1 MPIDAHI
8 MEQLQ
13 SAYAYTEAAAQRAL
27 WQVAFAEQLC
37 TLHPDRAEEWH
48 SAVTRARMLVQA
60 HARHADPAVWQAT
73 VERVEEALAPLAATA
88 KSYTVYCA
96 GHAHIDMNWMWPWP
110 ETVAVVNDTFAT
122 VLRLMDEF
130 PEFYFSQSQ
139 ASTYAIIERYHPALL
154 ARIRQRVTEGRWEVT
169 ASHWVEGDKNLVGGE
184 SLCRHLLYTRRYMQE
199 LFGLSPE
206 DVPIDWAPDTF
217 GHAWSNPVYLSR
229 GGVRWFYHTRSG
241 TTDPYPGYAW
251 VNEAR
256 PPVFWWRGPDGSRV
270 LALRERIACAGPIA
284 PEHFLDPLCDFARLT
299 GLRAWLHVYGVGD
312 HGGGPVRR
320 DLLRAREMN
329 TWPIFPRLLLSPV
342 APFFQLLEAEGA
354 RWPELSEELNFE
366 FSGCYSSV
374 SLLKHINRLGEMQLQ
389 DAEVASAL
397 VWAALG
403 QDYPAAEFR
412 QGWENTLFSQFHDI
426 LPGTCSAESTMYS
439 HGLFQQTAAACG
451 MAETRSLRFFA
462 DMVDS
467 SATPLPVPGEGPV
480 TEVRSAL
487 GAGAG
492 FGSALGAIS
501 SAQQGS
507 GDGPRPFV
515 LFNPCGFNRQE
526 VVTATIWD
534 NDPHNSDF
542 WTPKETADHLSRTSF
557 TVHTPSG
564 MHAPAQLLKH
574 GSYWGH
580 DFATF
585 AFATE
590 AVPALGYG
598 VYTFVEASLAPT
610 PGVSSFARFG
620 MENDRLRLDFD
631 PITGGVRSL
640 FLKDAGLELVDPAQP
655 TALLSWA
662 VERPHGG
669 SAWMVEATGPR
680 QPLHVTGITRRANG
694 PLVSVVEVQGR
705 INDSTI
711 TLTYELRAGEPGL
724 RVTVETLWTERGSAD
739 RGVPALYFTLPLALT
754 HCTAH
759 YEMPFGA
766 ITRPHSEGQ
775 DVPTLNWGAIAGQAG
790 VHAAGCIVANTGQQ
804 SYAREGNN
812 LRLTLLRSTYDPD
825 PLPEMGKR
833 SMALLLRPF
842 VGDFS
847 AVTAIETGAAFNH
860 PLRLV
865 GTGVHPGRFPAAGQF
880 LTLAPGNVTLAAL
893 KKAEDDDALI
903 VRLYET
909 AGQPTDA
916 TLTFNPALLGA
927 IISAQ
932 LTDVLERPVPGES
945 LVVQDNQLH
954 FSLAPYDLVTVKV
967 RLART
972 EHTER

>member
-1 MPIDAHI
+1 MTIDARI
-8 MEQLQ
+8 TEQLRL
-13 SAYAYTEAAAQRAL
+13 AHAHTEAAAQRAL
-27 WQVAFAEQLC
+27 WQLAFAEQLC
-37 TLHPDRAEEWH
+37 LLHPDLGDECS
-48 SAVTRARMLVQA
+48 SAVARARMLVQA
-60 HARHADPAVWQAT
+60 CAHSAEPAAWQAT
-73 VERVEEALAPLAATA
+73 VAQLEEALAPLAATA

-154 ARIRQRVTEGRWEVT
+154 ARIRQRVSEGRWEVT

-184 SLCRHLLYTRRYMQE
+184 SLCRHLLYTRRYMQA

-217 GHAWSNPVYLSR
+217 GHAWSTPGYLSR
-229 GGVRWFYHTRSG
+229 GGVRWLYHIRSG
-241 TTDPYPGYAW
+241 TADPYPGYVW

-270 LALRERIACAGPIA
+270 LALREQTTCAGPIA
-284 PEHFLDPLCDFARLT
+284 PERFLDPLCNFARRT

-329 TWPIFPRLLLSPV
+329 SWPIFPRLLLSPV

-354 RWPELSEELNFE
+354 RWPELNEELNFE

-374 SLLKHINRLGEMQLQ
+374 SLLKRVNRLGEMQLQ

-403 QDYPAAEFR
+403 EDYPAAEFR
-412 QGWENTLFSQFHDI
+412 QGWENTLFNQFHDI
-426 LPGTCSAESTMYS
+426 LPGTCTAESTMYAD
-439 HGLFQQTAAACG
+439 GLFQQTAAACG
-451 MAETRSLRFFA
+451 MAETRSLRRFA
-462 DMVDS
+462 ELVDT
-467 SATPLPVPGEGPV
+467 SATPLPPTGECPV
-480 TEVRSAL
+480 IEVRSAL

-501 SAQQGS
+501 SAQQGA
-507 GDGPRPFV
+507 GEGPRPFV
-515 LFNPCGFNRQE
+515 LFNPCGFPRRE

-534 NDPHNSDF
+534 NNPHTLDC
-542 WTPKETADHLSRTSF
+542 WTANETTDYLGRAAFAVR
-557 TVHTPSG
+557 TPSG
-564 MHAPAQLLKH
+564 SHTPAQLLKQ

-580 DFATF
+580 EFATF

-590 AVPALGYG
+590 ALPALGYG
-598 VYTFVEASLAPT
+598 VYTFVEASPAPA

-620 MENDRLRLDFD
+620 MENELLRVEVD
-631 PITGGVRSL
+631 PSTGGVRSL
-640 FLKDAGLELVDPAQP
+640 VLKEAGLELVDPAQP

-669 SAWMVEATGPR
+669 SAWTVEATGPR
-680 QPLHVTGITRRANG
+680 QPLHVTDITRRADG
-694 PLVSVVEVQGR
+694 PLVSAVEVQGR
-705 INDSTI
+705 VNNTAV
-711 TLTYELRAGEPGL
+711 TLSYELRAGEPGL
-724 RVTVETLWTERGSAD
+724 RVTVETLWAERGSAD
-739 RGVPALYFTLPLALT
+739 AGVPVLYFMLPLALAD
-754 HCTAH
+754 CTAH

-766 ITRPHSEGQ
+766 ITRPRHEGQ
-775 DVPTLNWGAIAGQAG
+775 DVPAVNWGALAGRAG
-790 VHAAGCIVANTGQQ
+790 VQPAGCIVANTGQQ
-804 SYAREGNN
+804 SYAREGNT

-825 PLPEMGKR
+825 PVPEIGQR
-833 SMALLLRPF
+833 NMALLLRPF
-842 VGDFS
+842 AGDFS
-847 AVTAIETGAAFNH
+847 ATTAIETGAAFNH
-860 PLRLV
+860 PLRLC
-865 GTGVHPGRFPAAGQF
+865 GAGVHPGRFPAAGQF
-880 LTLAPGNVTLAAL
+880 LALAPGNVALAAL
-893 KKAEDDDALI
+893 KKAEDDDTLI

-916 TLTFNPALLGA
+916 ILTVNSALLGA
-927 IISAQ
+927 VRSAQ
-932 LTDVLERPVPGES
+932 LTDVLERPLPGPS
-945 LVVQDNQLH
+945 LLVQENQIHL
-954 FSLAPYDLVTVKV
+954 SLTPYDLVTVQLQ
-967 RLART
+967 LARGC
-972 EHTER
+972 